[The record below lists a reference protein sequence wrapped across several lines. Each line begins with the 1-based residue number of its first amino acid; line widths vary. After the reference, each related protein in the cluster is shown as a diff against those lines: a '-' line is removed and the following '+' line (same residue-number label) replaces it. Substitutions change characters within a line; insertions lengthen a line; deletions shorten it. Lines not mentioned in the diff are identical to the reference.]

1 MVSAMTN
8 RNEGSDNYSC
18 VVYVLNDIRLIR
30 CRDDLQWITQYHRG
44 GYWRSRSY
52 HTEVST
58 IHRDEPMLDM
68 QCVREAIACD
78 TNKRLMQSQMA

>member
-1 MVSAMTN
+1 VTVKNSH
-8 RNEGSDNYSC
+8 NESSNSYSRI
-18 VVYVLNDIRLIR
+18 VYVLNDIRLIR

-58 IHRDEPMLDM
+58 IHRDEPMLDLR
-68 QCVREAIACD
+68 CVREAIARD
-78 TNKRLMQSQMA
+78 ANKRLIYSQTA

>member
-1 MVSAMTN
+1 MTVKN
-8 RNEGSDNYSC
+8 SHNESSNSYSRI
-18 VVYVLNDIRLIR
+18 VYVLNDIRLIR

-58 IHRDEPMLDM
+58 IHRDEPMLDL
-68 QCVREAIACD
+68 QCVREAIARD
-78 TNKRLMQSQMA
+78 SNKRLMQSQIA